1 MEIKLITSES
11 VTEGHPDKVCDQ
23 ISDGILD
30 EMLKS
35 DPASRV
41 AVESF
46 ATNGMIVIGGEVS
59 TKNYVQVDTIVRRV
73 LKGIGYDGADS
84 GFDCDSVGIMSSL
97 HAQSAEIAQ
106 GVDEGAGEYKE
117 QGAGD
122 QGLMYGYA
130 TNETKELMPL
140 PITLAHKLS
149 FKLAQV
155 RKNKTL
161 AYLRPDGKSQVTV
174 EYHNGVA
181 KRVETVVIAA
191 CHSEK
196 VKLAKVR
203 ADILTKVIKPVL
215 GNLLD
220 KKTKVYINST
230 GAFTFGGPAADTGLT
245 GRKIIVDT
253 YGGVARHGG
262 GCFSG
267 KDSSKVD
274 RSGAYMARY
283 VAKNVV
289 AAGLADRCELQV
301 AYAIGVARPVGIYI
315 DTFGTNKYA
324 DKIILAA
331 IEHVFDF
338 RPKAIIDHLELKK
351 PVFLKT
357 AAYGHFGRPEF
368 RWEKTDKVAELK
380 KAVQSAGKK

>member
-1 MEIKLITSES
+1 MNVKLITSES

-30 EMLKS
+30 EILRQ
-35 DPASRV
+35 DPDSHV

-46 ATNGMIVIGGEVS
+46 ATNGLVVVGGEVR
-59 TKNYVQVDTIVRRV
+59 TKNYVNVDDIVRKI
-73 LKGIGYDGADS
+73 LKGIGYNTAES
-84 GFDCDSVGIMSSL
+84 GFDCDSVGIMSAL
-97 HAQSAEIAQ
+97 HSQSAEIAQ
-106 GVDEGAGEYKE
+106 GVDEGSGDYKE

-122 QGLMYGYA
+122 QGLMYGFA

-140 PITLAHKLS
+140 PIVLAHKLVAR
-149 FKLAQV
+149 LAAV
-155 RKNKTL
+155 RKKKIL
-161 AYLRPDGKSQVTV
+161 PYLKPDGKSQVTV
-174 EYHNGVA
+174 EYHDHIA

-191 CHSEK
+191 CHSNK
-196 VKLAKVR
+196 VSLAKVR
-203 ADILTKVIKPVL
+203 RDILAKVIKPVL
-215 GNLLD
+215 GKFLD
-220 KKTKVYINST
+220 KKSKIFINST

-283 VAKNVV
+283 AAKNVV
-289 AAGLADRCELQV
+289 AAGLASKCELQV
-301 AYAIGVARPVGIYI
+301 AYAIGVAQPVGIYI
-315 DTFGTNKYA
+315 DTFGTNKYSEE
-324 DKIILAA
+324 DILKA
-331 IEHVFDF
+331 IRKVFDF
-338 RPKAIIDHLELKK
+338 RPKAIIDHLGLKK

-368 RWEKTDKVAELK
+368 RWEKTDQVAALR
-380 KAVQSAGKK
+380 KAVK

>member
-1 MEIKLITSES
+1 MDIKLITSES

-30 EMLKS
+30 EMLKK
-35 DPASRV
+35 DPSSHA
-41 AVESF
+41 AVECF
-46 ATNGMIVIGGEVS
+46 ATNGLVVVGGEVRTS
-59 TKNYVQVDTIVRRV
+59 CYVQVDDLVRKI
-73 LKGIGYDGADS
+73 LKNIGYNGAES
-84 GFDCDSVGIMSSL
+84 GFDCDSVGIVSAL
-97 HAQSAEIAQ
+97 HAQSQEIAQ
-106 GVDEGAGEYKE
+106 GVDEGAGDYKE

-122 QGLMYGYA
+122 QGLMYGFA

-140 PITLAHKLS
+140 PIVLAHKLTAR
-149 FKLAQV
+149 LAEV
-155 RKNKTL
+155 RKKKVL
-161 AYLRPDGKSQVTV
+161 PYLKPDGKSQVTV
-174 EYHNGVA
+174 EYHDGQA

-191 CHSEK
+191 CHSDK

-203 ADILTKVIKPVL
+203 QDIKAKVLKPIL
-215 GNLLD
+215 GKLLD
-220 KKTKVYINST
+220 SQTKIYINST
-230 GAFTFGGPAADTGLT
+230 GAFTYGGPAADTGLT

-267 KDSSKVD
+267 KDASKVD

-289 AAGLADRCELQV
+289 AAGLAAKCELQV

-315 DTFGTNKYA
+315 NTYGTNKYSE
-324 DKIILAA
+324 DKILKA
-331 IEHVFDF
+331 INQVFDF
-338 RPKAIIDHLELKK
+338 RPKAIIDQLGLKK
-351 PVFLKT
+351 PIFMKT

-368 RWEKTDKVAELK
+368 SWEKIDKVKALK
-380 KAVQSAGKK
+380 DACR

>member
-1 MEIKLITSES
+1 MNIKLITSES

-30 EMLKS
+30 EMLKK
-35 DPASRV
+35 DPESHA

-46 ATNGMIVIGGEVS
+46 ATNGMIVVGGEVR
-59 TKNYVQVDTIVRRV
+59 TKEYIQVDDVIRRI
-73 LKGIGYDGADS
+73 LKSIGYNGAES

-97 HAQSAEIAQ
+97 HSQSAEIAQ
-106 GVDEGAGEYKE
+106 GVDEGSGEHKE

-122 QGLMYGYA
+122 QGLMYGFA

-149 FKLAQV
+149 TKLAEV
-155 RKNKTL
+155 RKKKVL
-161 AYLRPDGKSQVTV
+161 PYLRPDGKSQVTV
-174 EYHNGVA
+174 EYHDGIA

-191 CHSEK
+191 CHSDKIE
-196 VKLAKVR
+196 LAKVR
-203 ADILTKVIKPVL
+203 ADILAKVIKPVL
-215 GNLLD
+215 GKFMD

-253 YGGVARHGG
+253 YGGAARHGG

-267 KDSSKVD
+267 KDASKVD

-283 VAKNVV
+283 AAKNVV
-289 AAGLADRCELQV
+289 AAGLADKCELQV
-301 AYAIGVARPVGIYI
+301 AYAIGVAKPVGIYI
-315 DTFGTNKYA
+315 DTFGTNKYTEE
-324 DKIILAA
+324 DILKA
-331 IEHVFDF
+331 IEKVFDF

-368 RWEKTDKVAELK
+368 RWENTDKVEELK
-380 KAVQSAGKK
+380 KAIK

>member
-1 MEIKLITSES
+1 MNIKLITSES

-30 EMLKS
+30 EMLKK
-35 DPASRV
+35 DPASHA

-46 ATNGMIVIGGEVS
+46 ATNGMIVVGGEVR
-59 TKNYVQVDTIVRRV
+59 TKEYIQVDDIIRKV
-73 LKGIGYDGADS
+73 LKRIGYNGAES

-106 GVDEGAGEYKE
+106 GVDEGTGEYKE

-122 QGLMYGYA
+122 QGLMYGFA

-140 PITLAHKLS
+140 PITLAHKLTH
-149 FKLAQV
+149 KLAEV
-155 RKNKTL
+155 RKKKVMP
-161 AYLRPDGKSQVTV
+161 YLRPDGKSQVTV
-174 EYHNGVA
+174 EYHDGIA

-196 VKLAKVR
+196 IKLAKVR
-203 ADILTKVIKPVL
+203 ADVLAKVIKPVL
-215 GNLLD
+215 GKLMD

-283 VAKNVV
+283 AAKNVV
-289 AAGLADRCELQV
+289 AAGFASKCELQV
-301 AYAIGVARPVGIYI
+301 AYAIGVAKPVGIYI

-324 DKIILAA
+324 EEDILKA
-331 IEHVFDF
+331 IEKVFDF
-338 RPKAIIDHLELKK
+338 RPKAIIDHLELRK
-351 PVFLKT
+351 PVFLDT

-368 RWEKTDKVAELK
+368 RWEKTDRVAALK
-380 KAVQSAGKK
+380 KAIK